1 MVIQH
6 QTSELKN
13 PGERGG
19 KSLNM
24 GEIKGERRKGRG
36 SEAGTLKKVFG
47 GGCRRFQAIKSIGGN
62 PTSSKPEG
70 YEGLWG

>member
-1 MVIQH
+1 
-6 QTSELKN
+6 
-13 PGERGG
+13 
-19 KSLNM
+19 M